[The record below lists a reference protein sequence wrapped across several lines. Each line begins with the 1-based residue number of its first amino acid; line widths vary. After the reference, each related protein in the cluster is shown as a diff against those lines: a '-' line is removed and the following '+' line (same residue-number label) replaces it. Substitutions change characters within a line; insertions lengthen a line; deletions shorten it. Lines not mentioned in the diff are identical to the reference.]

1 MAAYDLEEQE
11 QIEELKTWW
20 KQYGNIVMTIVLVA
34 SLALVGWQGWNWWVR
49 NQSAQASAIYSQ
61 LQQAAGQ
68 RDAKR
73 SRELAG
79 TLIEKYSSTTYA
91 SMGAM
96 VSAKTQVDA
105 GDTKNARA
113 QLEWV
118 VANSGDESFRDIARI
133 RLASVMLDESAFD
146 EALKTLTAPPVAELK
161 ARHAELMGDIY
172 AAQGKVSD
180 ARSAYERA
188 ATELTAKKE
197 STDADVKRRAE
208 NYYEVVRAKI
218 DSLATAQ
225 SSKEAEKK

>member
-20 KQYGNIVMTIVLVA
+20 KQHGNTVTTIVLIVA
-34 SLALVGWQGWNWWVR
+34 LALAGWQGWNWWVR

-79 TLIEKYSSTTYA
+79 ILIEKYASTTYA

-96 VSAKTQVDA
+96 VSAKVQADA

-118 VANSGDESFRDIARI
+118 VGNSNDDSVRDIARI
-133 RLASVMLDESAFD
+133 RLASVMLDEGAFD
-146 EALKTLTAPPVAELK
+146 EAFKTLAVPPVSELK
-161 ARHAELMGDIY
+161 ARHGELTGDIY
-172 AAQGKVSD
+172 AAQGKVSE
-180 ARSAYERA
+180 ARGAYERA
-188 ATELTAKKE
+188 AAELATKKE
-197 STDADVKRRAE
+197 SADADVKRRAV
-208 NYYEVVRAKI
+208 NYHDVVSAKI

-225 SSKEAEKK
+225 PSKEAEKK